1 MSLSKD
7 VARIRG
13 KLGFGTV
20 EWQAKYWLDTGNPD
34 LNATLAHREKGLE
47 YGRLYEIAG
56 WESQGKT
63 AVLLALAAL
72 AQAQGS
78 LVIWV
83 DAENSFDEVWASKR
97 GLDPKEMV
105 LIKPRLKKKAKASAD
120 EEDIDT
126 KKKSSAKSIITS
138 AEDMCDEAEAMME
151 ELGHKYKGIFIAV
164 DSIPTLLTEKEGA
177 TVMSKRNMR
186 TNMELPMFLSST
198 MRRWLGKFQ
207 VNHAMGVFINQLRNR
222 PDPFDPIYTPGGN
235 ATRFAFHGRARI
247 ARSQGKVI
255 KRKGKTVGI
264 QGIMTNYKNKSGTP
278 ERERVGFKLYFDGP
292 IQFLPADE
300 LTKDHA

>member
-7 VARIRG
+7 VSKIRA

-20 EWQAKYWLDTGNPD
+20 QWQPKYYLDTGNPD

-78 LVIWV
+78 LVQWI
-83 DAENSFDEVWASKR
+83 DAENSFDPVWAASR
-97 GLDPKEMV
+97 GLDPDEIN
-105 LIKPRLKKKAKASAD
+105 LIKPRVKDKKGNLL
-120 EEDIDT
+120 T
-126 KKKSSAKSIITS
+126 
-138 AEDMCDEAEAMME
+138 AEDMCDEAEAVME
-151 ELGHKYKGIFIAV
+151 ELGPKYKGVFVAV
-164 DSIPTLLTEKEGA
+164 DSIPTLLTEKEMA
-177 TVMSKRNMR
+177 TVLGKRNMR
-186 TNMELPMFLSST
+186 TNMELPMFLSPL

-247 ARSQGKVI
+247 KRSQGKVI

-278 ERERVGFKLYFDGP
+278 EGEKVGFKLYFQGP
-292 IQFLPADE
+292 FNFLPADE
-300 LTKDHA
+300 LIKDHA